1 MSNFRRG
8 LRQAL
13 TVARRDL
20 KATVLTPTF
29 LIFLLSPLLM
39 ISFGLASSMGARSA
53 ATSGEKRAR
62 IVVIATPEQ
71 AAILAEVDKQLRPV
85 FHGHSTPPQLRV
97 DAPARDVAAQA
108 RGAIDSDR
116 DEVSAVMFGPLERP
130 HVLRTPDGYGESIYL
145 AQLAEETLRAE
156 RAGGPARLS
165 QAEFDVVA
173 REQTTNS
180 GRGQVAYFAILGV
193 FFLTLMLSGQAVG
206 AMAEER
212 SNKVIEVLAAAVPLE
227 SVFFGKLIGAFGSAL
242 LFIAFWGAMLFILP
256 RVIPP
261 DYTLAFSGMGT
272 AVGPIF
278 PLLFVAYFTM
288 AYLLLSA
295 VFLGVGAL
303 ASSQRELQMM
313 SLPIT
318 IFQVAVLTLAS
329 YGAAD
334 PDGWLAIATAIFPFS
349 SPHAMAARAA
359 TSPELWPHAVALVW
373 QALWV
378 GIVVTIS
385 ARLFRRGVL
394 KSGSPKM
401 RFKKP
406 RTIDMG
412 VS

>member
-13 TVARRDL
+13 TVAWRDL
-20 KATVLTPTF
+20 RATVMTPTF

-39 ISFGLASSMGARSA
+39 ISFSVLGSMGATSA
-53 ATSGEKRAR
+53 ATSGEVRAR
-62 IVVIATPEQ
+62 IVVIATP
-71 AAILAEVDKQLRPV
+71 ARGATLGAVDQQLRGL
-85 FHGHSTPPQLRV
+85 FGKSFPPQLRI
-97 DAPARDVAAQA
+97 DAPGHDVAAQA
-108 RGAIDSDR
+108 RAVIDKDP
-116 DEVSAVMFGPLERP
+116 DEVSAVMYGPLERP
-130 HVLRTPDGYGESIYL
+130 FILRTPNGYRESIYL
-145 AQLAEETLRAE
+145 SQLAEETLRAE
-156 RAGGPARLS
+156 RAGGPSQLS
-165 QAEFDVVA
+165 QAEFIPVA
-173 REQTTNS
+173 REATTSS

-212 SNKVIEVLAAAVPLE
+212 SNKVIEVLAAAIPLE
-227 SVFFGKLIGAFGSAL
+227 SVFFGKLLGAFGSAL
-242 LFIAFWGAMLFILP
+242 LFIVFWGGLIAALP
-256 RVIPP
+256 RLVPA
-261 DYTLAFSGMGT
+261 DYFLKFSEMGT

-278 PLLFVAYFTM
+278 PLLFIAYFTM

-329 YGAAD
+329 FGAAN
-334 PDGWLAIATAIFPFS
+334 PDGWLATATAIFPFS

-378 GIVVTIS
+378 AIVVTVS

-394 KSGSPKM
+394 KSGSPKL

-406 RTIDMG
+406 RTIDNS

>member
-1 MSNFRRG
+1 MNNFRRG

-13 TVARRDL
+13 TVAWRDL
-20 KATVLTPTF
+20 RATVMTPTF

-39 ISFGLASSMGARSA
+39 IGFSVLGSMGAQSA
-53 ATSGEKRAR
+53 ASSGEKRAR
-62 IVVIATPEQ
+62 IVVIAAPDR
-71 AAILAEVDKQLRPV
+71 AAMLTAIDTQLRPL
-85 FHGHSTPPQLRV
+85 FRGRSIPPQLRIDTPGR
-97 DAPARDVAAQA
+97 DAAAQA
-108 RGAIDSDR
+108 RAVLDQDS
-116 DEVSAVMFGPLERP
+116 DEVSAVLYGPLERP
-130 HVLRTPDGYGESIYL
+130 HILRTPTGYGEAVYL
-145 AQLAEETLRAE
+145 GQLAEETLRAE
-156 RAGGPARLS
+156 RAGGPERLS
-165 QAEFDVVA
+165 QAEVTVVA
-173 REQTTNS
+173 REQTTSS

-227 SVFFGKLIGAFGSAL
+227 SVFFGKLLGAFGSAL
-242 LFIAFWGAMLFILP
+242 LFIVFWGAMLAVLP

-261 DYTLAFSGMGT
+261 EYAVAFADMGT

-278 PLLFVAYFTM
+278 PLLFLAYFTM

-334 PDGWLAIATAIFPFS
+334 PDGWIAMATAIFPFS

-373 QALWV
+373 QGLWV
-378 GIVVTIS
+378 VIVVTVS

-394 KSGSPKM
+394 KSGSPKF
-401 RFKKP
+401 RLRKA
-406 RTIDMG
+406 TT
-412 VS
+412 SS

>member
-13 TVARRDL
+13 TVAWRDL
-20 KATVLTPTF
+20 RATVMTPTF

-39 ISFGLASSMGARSA
+39 ISFSVLGSMGATSA
-53 ATSGEKRAR
+53 ASSGEKRAR
-62 IVVIATPEQ
+62 VVVIATADR
-71 AAILAEVDKQLRPV
+71 AAMLGAIDAQLRPI
-85 FHGHSTPPQLRV
+85 FRGSATPPQLRV
-97 DAPARDVAAQA
+97 DAPRGDVAAQA
-108 RGAIDSDR
+108 RATIKQDD
-116 DEVSAVMFGPLERP
+116 DVSAVLFGPLERP
-130 HVLRTPDGYGESIYL
+130 HILRSPGGYGDAVYL
-145 AQLAEETLRAE
+145 GQLAEETLRAE
-156 RAGGPARLS
+156 HAGGPARLS
-165 QAEFDVVA
+165 QADYEVVP
-173 REQTTNS
+173 REQTTSS
-180 GRGQVAYFAILGV
+180 GRGAVAYFAILGV

-212 SNKVIEVLAAAVPLE
+212 SNKVIEVLAAAIPLE
-227 SVFFGKLIGAFGSAL
+227 SVFFGKLLGAFGSAL
-242 LFIAFWGAMLFILP
+242 LFIVFWGGLLAALP
-256 RVIPP
+256 RMIPAG
-261 DYTLAFSGMGT
+261 YAAKFAEMGT

-278 PLLFVAYFTM
+278 PLLFIAYFTM

-329 YGAAD
+329 FGAAN
-334 PDGWLAIATAIFPFS
+334 PDGWLATATAIFPFS

-378 GIVVTIS
+378 AIVVTVS

-394 KSGSPKM
+394 KSGSPKL

-406 RTIDMG
+406 RTIDNS